1 MAPIRIWILWI
12 CALTT
17 ILTVVG
23 CKSNKGEEVMQRPT
37 LSPKRAEL
45 LLADVNEAQLIVDRG
60 VSKRQTVKAAEAA
73 YEQIQQDYA
82 ELVDFDLGLL
92 AQAET
97 FLAKQKRA
105 KATKKYQKITNDYPQ
120 SDLLDVC
127 YQRLFEIGSYY
138 LEGPVIAN
146 LLLFRI
152 RGYDRGIKV
161 LENLTEDVGLND
173 PNGYGVRATI
183 DIAENLEA
191 RAKVQDAYLKWLEL
205 STEWDEGPLHQ
216 MALLGMARTKLE
228 AYKQPPEQRRA
239 YYNGANLTNAREYYQ
254 QFIREYPEDANEMN
268 IVDIIEEIDALT
280 AAHQLT
286 IARYY
291 ERTGR
296 KQAANLYLDM
306 VIENWP
312 DTAAAQTARET
323 MAQQKPSVQ

>member
-1 MAPIRIWILWI
+1 
-12 CALTT
+12 
-17 ILTVVG
+17 
-23 CKSNKGEEVMQRPT
+23 MQRPT
-37 LSPKRAEL
+37 LSPKRAQL
-45 LLADVNEAQLIVDRG
+45 LLADVNEAQLIVDLG
-60 VSKRQTVKAAEAA
+60 VSKKATVKATESA
-73 YEQIQQDYA
+73 YAQIQQDFA
-82 ELVDFDLGLL
+82 ELVDYDLGLL

-97 FLAKQKRA
+97 YLAKQKRA
-105 KATKKYQKITNDYPQ
+105 KATKKYQKITSDYPQ
-120 SDLLDVC
+120 SNLVAVC
-127 YQRLFEIGSYY
+127 HQRLFEIGSYY

-173 PNGYGVRATI
+173 PNGYGVRATV
-183 DIAENLEA
+183 DTAENLET

-205 STEWDEGPLHQ
+205 STEWDEGPLHK

-268 IVDIIEEIDALT
+268 IVDIIEDIDELT
-280 AAHQLT
+280 ATQQLS

-291 ERTGR
+291 DRTGKKR
-296 KQAANLYLDM
+296 SANLYFDM

-312 DTAAAQTARET
+312 DTAAAQTAREI
-323 MAQQKPSVQ
+323 MAQQKSSVQ